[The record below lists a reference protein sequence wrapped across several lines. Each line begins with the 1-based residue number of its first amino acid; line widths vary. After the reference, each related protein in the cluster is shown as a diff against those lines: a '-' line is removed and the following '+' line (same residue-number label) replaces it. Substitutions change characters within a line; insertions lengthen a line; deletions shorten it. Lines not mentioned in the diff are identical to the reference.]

1 MACIISS
8 SHPNSVIHDQ
18 GKEFVGFHF
27 QQMLQRN
34 GVRSQPT
41 TVKNPQANTLGTL
54 STLNPPAGVD
64 TANRLIE
71 MALANCM
78 FATRAIIHGTLQ
90 TTPGGIAFHRDMI
103 LNLPLIAD
111 YKFYRNNVNN

>member
-1 MACIISS
+1 MACMISS

-54 STLNPPAGVD
+54 STLNPPAGFD
-64 TANRLIE
+64 TAR
-71 MALANCM
+71 
-78 FATRAIIHGTLQ
+78 HG
-90 TTPGGIAFHRDMI
+90 
-103 LNLPLIAD
+103 LNPDGTHLPHKWTFDHYL
-111 YKFYRNNVNN
+111 F